1 MTHLPPSGTGRRALA
16 ILVAG
21 ALATGALAGCAW
33 SPAPPSTSPTVRVG
47 MASTPLGS
55 AGAPVAFPSLVLIGT
70 PGAMRLASLDG
81 DTETRLPL
89 PEGDVRWTAGDPSR
103 GLVATIGPTGR
114 IYLSGPI
121 DAGVGPTWREVRV
134 DDAARRWLG
143 QSLADA
149 VVDAERQAI
158 VAVAA
163 DPAAGREDGRLV
175 ILDPSGGSTHLM
187 TLKGRWDGRAPA
199 WIGSDRVAVS
209 TRDTADETALTI
221 VDLAGGASRRWGSAI
236 GAFAVSGDGATIAY
250 QDRNDGRILVGPFD
264 PVRDAGAFAE
274 LASAGRPRV
283 AAQLLL
289 DATGRRLAVAWLD
302 DAGDTTALA
311 VYERAVDQWSL
322 VRTGPVPRG
331 VSRVV
336 LVSLGP

>member
-1 MTHLPPSGTGRRALA
+1 
-16 ILVAG
+16 
-21 ALATGALAGCAW
+21 
-33 SPAPPSTSPTVRVG
+33 
-47 MASTPLGS
+47 
-55 AGAPVAFPSLVLIGT
+55 
-70 PGAMRLASLDG
+70 MRLASLDG
-81 DTETRLPL
+81 DIGTRLPL
-89 PEGDVRWTAGDPSR
+89 PDGDVRWTAGDPSR

-121 DAGVGPTWREVRV
+121 DAGDGPTWREVRV
-134 DDAARRWLG
+134 DAATRRWLG

-149 VVDAERQAI
+149 IVDPEGHAI

-163 DPAAGREDGRLV
+163 DPAGGREDGRLV
-175 ILDPSGGSTHLM
+175 ILDPSSGSARVV
-187 TLKGRWDGRAPA
+187 TLNGRWDGRAPA

-236 GAFAVSGDGATIAY
+236 GAFAISGDGATIAY
-250 QDRNDGRILVGPFD
+250 QDRNDARILVGPFD
-264 PVRDAGAFAE
+264 PARDAGALAE
-274 LASAGRPRV
+274 LPSEGRPRV

-311 VYERAVDQWSL
+311 VYERTIDRWSL
-322 VRTGPVPRG
+322 VRAGPEPRG